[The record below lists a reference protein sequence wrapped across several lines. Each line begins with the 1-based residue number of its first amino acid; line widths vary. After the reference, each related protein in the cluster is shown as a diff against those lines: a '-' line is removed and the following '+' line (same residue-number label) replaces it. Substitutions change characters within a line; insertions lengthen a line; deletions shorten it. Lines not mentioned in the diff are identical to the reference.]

1 MNSSTLNSELSAS
14 PNLPISESVEKANED
29 NRRFADELVKAAV
42 EGLNRL
48 AREAAAAKKPP
59 QAA

>member
-1 MNSSTLNSELSAS
+1 MNSSTLNSELAAS
-14 PNLPISESVEKANED
+14 PKLPISESVEKANED

>member
-1 MNSSTLNSELSAS
+1 MNSSTLNSELAAS